1 MTLACAATYAK
12 GAAKNRGSVM
22 DPQAIFDNYRR
33 TVTEHYFDMNGR
45 VGRAQFWYFV
55 LANFVFA
62 IVAAVLQS
70 VTFLPLLALYNLAML
85 LPAAGMG
92 ARRLQDTGRDGK
104 LVWIF
109 IIAGFVSQ
117 FISMMAMMSVF
128 ALGFLSFFLFGPIV
142 MLINLAF
149 LVACIVLIYFWCQP
163 GDPGP
168 NSYGPPPPVFDPSRS
183 VSPAP

>member
-1 MTLACAATYAK
+1 
-12 GAAKNRGSVM
+12 M
-22 DPQAIFDNYRR
+22 DFQAIFDNFRS
-33 TVTEHYFDMNGR
+33 TVTDHYFDMNGR

-62 IVAAVLQS
+62 IVAAILQS
-70 VTFLPLLALYNLAML
+70 VIFLPLVAIYNLAML

-109 IIAGFVSQ
+109 IIAGFISQ
-117 FISMMAMMSVF
+117 FISMMAMLSF
-128 ALGFLSFFLFGPIV
+128 FSLGFLSFFLFGPLV

-149 LVACIVLIYFWCQP
+149 LLACIVLIYFWCQP
-163 GDPGP
+163 GDVAD
-168 NSYGPPPPVFDPSRS
+168 NAYGPPPPVFNPSAR
-183 VSPAP
+183 VSPSP

>member
-1 MTLACAATYAK
+1 
-12 GAAKNRGSVM
+12 M
-22 DPQAIFDNYRR
+22 DPQAIFENFRR

-62 IVAAVLQS
+62 IAAAILQG

-109 IIAGFVSQ
+109 IIAALVSQ
-117 FISMMAMMSVF
+117 IAAAVSVMSAWTMGVF
-128 ALGFLSFFLFGPIV
+128 GFLYFGP
-142 MLINLAF
+142 MLALMGLLNLAL
-149 LVACIVLIYFWCQP
+149 LVVMVVLIYFWCQP

-168 NSYGPPPPVFDPSRS
+168 NAYGPPPPVFDPSQRA
-183 VSPAP
+183 SPSP